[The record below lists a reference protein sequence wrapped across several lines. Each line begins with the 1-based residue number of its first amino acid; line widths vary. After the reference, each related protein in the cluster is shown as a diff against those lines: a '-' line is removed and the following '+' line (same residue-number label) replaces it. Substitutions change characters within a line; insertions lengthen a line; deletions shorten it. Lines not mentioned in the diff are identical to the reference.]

1 MKRYP
6 GAADQSFGPSGR
18 EEEIRTQ
25 LTKELAALDKNLAIR
40 TDALGNLIATKPRGR
55 KRLLLA
61 AHMDEIALLVTHIDD
76 LGSCALALWGH
87 DPRLLLGAKVIFANG
102 TMGTIGREELKDKED
117 LKLDKLF
124 IDIGASSRA
133 EAEENCPI
141 GSMAVFAPHFS
152 TQGSRIM
159 AKALDNRAGC
169 TVLLEVIRNLPPV
182 DYQIDFVLPSRKE
195 VGLRSPDGCLS
206 TAAPFGRSRRCD
218 PHRRYTGGSGDGC
231 RVTRTGH

>member
-1 MKRYP
+1 MKDTLARLS
-6 GAADQSFGPSGR
+6 QSFGPSGR

-40 TDALGNLIATKPRGR
+40 TDALGNLIATKPGDE

-76 LGSCALALWGH
+76 LGFLRFSPVGGH
-87 DPRLLLGAKVIFANG
+87 DPRLLLGARVIFANG

-141 GSMAVFAPHFS
+141 GSM
-152 TQGSRIM
+152 
-159 AKALDNRAGC
+159 
-169 TVLLEVIRNLPPV
+169 
-182 DYQIDFVLPSRKE
+182 
-195 VGLRSPDGCLS
+195 
-206 TAAPFGRSRRCD
+206 
-218 PHRRYTGGSGDGC
+218 
-231 RVTRTGH
+231 